1 MTARRPIAFLSMESL
16 EGFFTYDHLAAD
28 VLRARGREVEFVPW
42 RRAEEWSRFAA
53 VVVRSPWDYQQD
65 PAHFMDVLRAIEAS
79 GTPLHN
85 PVAVAEWNLA
95 KTYLLHLE
103 RAGVP
108 IVPTRIG
115 RVPSRDALCALAME
129 FGAEEMVL
137 KPVIGANADGAFRL
151 RAPFD
156 DARAHEAVA
165 CYRERECLAQP
176 FLRSIVEEGEV
187 SLFYFFGEL
196 SHAIIKRPAPGDF
209 RVQEEHGGHRAGRRA
224 GRLRGPGPRRGAV
237 PGAPVCA
244 GGPGAPGRWRVGS
257 DGDRA
262 DRAEPLPG
270 VRSGGAG
277 ALRGCGGARGAGLT
291 RSSAGAQQALYCRFP
306 LSSARRPRPRLEP

>member
-209 RVQEEHGGHRAGRRA
+209 RVQEEHGGTDEAIAPDAVLAASGARALAAVPFRELLYARVDLARRA
-224 GRLRGPGPRRGAV
+224 DGAWAV
-237 PGAPVCA
+237 MEIELIEPSLYLEYDPAAPARFADAVE
-244 GGPGAPGRWRVGS
+244 RV
-257 DGDRA
+257 
-262 DRAEPLPG
+262 
-270 VRSGGAG
+270 
-277 ALRGCGGARGAGLT
+277 ARG
-291 RSSAGAQQALYCRFP
+291 
-306 LSSARRPRPRLEP
+306 